1 MEIPHTRRPSFRL
14 YLTAEVR
21 LESCTRINDRAFV
34 TSFSTIFALLRETMR
49 PRRVLPSMTQRHNRL
64 TRHLLFVP
72 IHQ

>member
-1 MEIPHTRRPSFRL
+1 MEIPHTRRPSFSL

-21 LESCTRINDRAFV
+21 LESCTRNDRAFV